1 MTDPAEQ
8 PLNAAQK
15 SLRLVELLAAAPTPQ
30 GVSELA
36 RQVGGARGTVHKQLA
51 GLVASGWVAQDPDG
65 RYHLTLKVARI
76 GNAAL
81 EQAGLGRRI
90 HLILEEIA
98 ARTGE
103 SVSIAALNGD
113 QALIVQRAESSQV
126 LHANIRVGTRM
137 SLDGA
142 ASGLVL
148 AAFALSPEQREALR
162 DQGAP
167 VADEETLLAIREA
180 GVAHTTDA
188 LVDGISAVSV
198 PLYDALHFKTVAL
211 TISAPSHRVDAARD
225 EAALREGRRRI
236 MAEIGGPQSAPRT
249 VRAGA
254 PVPAGGDLA
263 ATSSAPAAAGAWW
276 DATAAQEA
284 GA

>member
-1 MTDPAEQ
+1 MTPPDDA
-8 PLNAAQK
+8 PLNSAQK
-15 SLRLVELLAAAPTPQ
+15 SLRLLELLAAAEGPV

-36 RQVGGARGTVHKQLA
+36 RRVGGARGTVHKQLA
-51 GLVASGWVAQDPDG
+51 GLAASGWVDQDPDG

-90 HLILEEIA
+90 HLILEDIA
-98 ARTGE
+98 AHTGE

-113 QALIVQRAESSQV
+113 AALIVQRAESAQV

-137 SLDGA
+137 ALDTGA
-142 ASGLVL
+142 SALVL
-148 AAFALSPEQREALR
+148 GAFALGPKQREALR
-162 DQGAP
+162 AQGAA
-167 VADEETLLAIREA
+167 VASETVLEEVRQA
-180 GVAHTTDA
+180 GVAHTIDA

-211 TISAPSHRVDAARD
+211 TISAPTHRLDAERD

-236 MAEIGGPQSAPRT
+236 MAEISGPEIATAPPSGAT
-249 VRAGA
+249 V
-254 PVPAGGDLA
+254 
-263 ATSSAPAAAGAWW
+263 AAGAGSWW
-276 DATAAQEA
+276 PGDDAEA
-284 GA
+284 GR